1 MQDQHKH
8 RGDQQHGPDQGQMP
22 NRNRTGVQEAP
33 EKDMENEG
41 GNQRQ
46 GNQNQRTQNE
56 RNQNQGSDN
65 RDNR

>member
-1 MQDQHKH
+1 
-8 RGDQQHGPDQGQMP
+8 MP

-46 GNQNQRTQNE
+46 GNQNQRNQNE
-56 RNQNQGSDN
+56 RNQNQRSDN

>member
-1 MQDQHKH
+1 
-8 RGDQQHGPDQGQMP
+8 MP

-46 GNQNQRTQNE
+46 DNQNQ

-65 RDNR
+65 RDNQ